1 MNQNLI
7 ANASVTINAPREK
20 VWKALVDPEAI
31 PQYMFGAQVVTDWQI
46 GHPIVWRGEWKGKPY
61 EDRGRILKL
70 ESGRLIQY
78 SHFSPLSGREDRLEN
93 YHTVTIEVN
102 GDRKLTTVS
111 LNQDRNESETARRH
125 SEDNWKMMLE
135 ALKKYVE
142 I

>member
-31 PQYMFGAQVVTDWQI
+31 PQYMFGSQVVTDWQI

-93 YHTVTIEVN
+93 YHTVTIEVS
-102 GDRKLTTVS
+102 GDGNLTTVS

-142 I
+142 T

>member
-93 YHTVTIEVN
+93 YHTVTIEVS
-102 GDRKLTTVS
+102 GDGNLTTVS

-142 I
+142 T